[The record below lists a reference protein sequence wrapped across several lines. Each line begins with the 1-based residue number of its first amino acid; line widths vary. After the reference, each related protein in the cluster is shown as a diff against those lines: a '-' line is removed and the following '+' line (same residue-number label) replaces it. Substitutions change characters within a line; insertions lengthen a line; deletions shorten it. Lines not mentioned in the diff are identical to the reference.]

1 MSINFELICADSF
14 NEKIK
19 IKLEKI
25 YDDEINQLFILNM
38 KSYGFHLEIIKNDL
52 NIGNYLTIYKIPKML
67 VNKFWR
73 DQNETIILIRE
84 LVDDVFQL
92 CFSSQKKS
100 YLNTNENFK
109 FSQIPKQLLE
119 VCNNE
124 S

>member
-67 VNKFWR
+67 LNKFWR

-119 VCNNE
+119 V
-124 S
+124 